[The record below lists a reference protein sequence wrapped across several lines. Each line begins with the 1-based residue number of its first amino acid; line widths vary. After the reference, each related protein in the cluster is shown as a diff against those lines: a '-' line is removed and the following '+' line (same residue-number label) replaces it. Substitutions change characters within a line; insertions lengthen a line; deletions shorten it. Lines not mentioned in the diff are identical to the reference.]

1 MENNELVHYGV
12 KGMKWGVRR
21 FQRKDGSLT
30 PAGKKRYNDSDNGD
44 NQNRS
49 QNGNQSGGQ
58 NRSSSSS
65 GNTSGRRS
73 TSEMSDAEL
82 QRVVNRLN
90 LEKRYK
96 ELTPATTS
104 MGQRFIKK
112 VMNDVVVP
120 SVTTASRNVLTS
132 FVESSLKNQLNKQTT
147 KKK

>member
-1 MENNELVHYGV
+1 MVNNELVHYGV

-30 PAGKKRYNDSDNGD
+30 PAGKKRYDDSGGENK
-44 NQNRS
+44 Q
-49 QNGNQSGGQ
+49 NQSSGK
-58 NRSSSSS
+58 RSSSTD
-65 GNTSGRRS
+65 NTAGRRS

-112 VMNDVVVP
+112 MMNDVVVP

>member
-21 FQRKDGSLT
+21 YQRKDGSLT
-30 PAGKKRYNDSDNGD
+30 PAGKKRYDD
-44 NQNRS
+44 
-49 QNGNQSGGQ
+49 SGGEK
-58 NRSSSSS
+58 SSSSS
-65 GNTSGRRS
+65 GNSSGRRN

-112 VMNDVVVP
+112 MMNDVVVP

>member
-30 PAGKKRYNDSDNGD
+30 PAGKKRYDDSGGENK
-44 NQNRS
+44 Q
-49 QNGNQSGGQ
+49 NQSSEK
-58 NRSSSSS
+58 SSSSS
-65 GNTSGRRS
+65 GNSSGRRN

-112 VMNDVVVP
+112 MMNDVVVP

-132 FVESSLKNQLNKQTT
+132 FVESGLKNQLNKQTT